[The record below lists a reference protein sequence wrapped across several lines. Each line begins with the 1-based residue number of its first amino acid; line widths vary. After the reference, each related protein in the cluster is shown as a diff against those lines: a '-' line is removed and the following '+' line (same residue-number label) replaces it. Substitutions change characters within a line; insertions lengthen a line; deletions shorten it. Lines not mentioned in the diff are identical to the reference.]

1 MRYCEK
7 YGRMD
12 CELEKLGVE
21 APHQPCY
28 KAFVDYCL
36 SNLLEIASGGYSTV
50 KHEFN
55 PKDRR
60 RKNRCNPMIPQLRWE
75 TGIAKKFRWKRCIAN

>member
-50 KHEFN
+50 STN
-55 PKDRR
+55 LT
-60 RKNRCNPMIPQLRWE
+60 LRP
-75 TGIAKKFRWKRCIAN
+75 AKKKSL

>member
-36 SNLLEIASGGYSTV
+36 SNLLEIASGGYSTMGAGCV
-50 KHEFN
+50 KSRLQTSTCWGL
-55 PKDRR
+55 PG
-60 RKNRCNPMIPQLRWE
+60 Q
-75 TGIAKKFRWKRCIAN
+75 

>member
-50 KHEFN
+50 KH
-55 PKDRR
+55 
-60 RKNRCNPMIPQLRWE
+60 
-75 TGIAKKFRWKRCIAN
+75 

>member
-36 SNLLEIASGGYSTV
+36 SNLLEIASGGLQYG
-50 KHEFN
+50 EA
-55 PKDRR
+55 R
-60 RKNRCNPMIPQLRWE
+60 I
-75 TGIAKKFRWKRCIAN
+75 

>member
-50 KHEFN
+50 KHEFA
-55 PKDRR
+55 PKTCLLYTSPSPRDR
-60 RKNRCNPMIPQLRWE
+60 
-75 TGIAKKFRWKRCIAN
+75 G